1 MEHLHSITGI
11 HMWLYKGLM
20 RTVHDMLSCWW
31 VKITTYYRG
40 DWVKRERG
48 SGMSEAT
55 KRKMY
60 TRCTPNSIKNCLELN
75 LCNLILFRL
84 MRMDADGIYTYIYA
98 RTRMHAST
106 FTFRH
111 PLHIKLWFVFV
122 LWCKMCKDTLLFL
135 LVHKIKRGFCLTY
148 FCLPAHLLLSFF
160 SHPCVCVCVAIDVQ
174 NCHACGSSLNFKW
187 KMLSHITL
195 KCNYK
200 MMQEHW
206 QQQQPNY
213 NNTFDV
219 CRWFFCVC

>member
-1 MEHLHSITGI
+1 MEFLVCLFVPSICFHGLQLNFTHKLFMEHLHSITGI

-48 SGMSEAT
+48 SEMSEAT

-148 FCLPAHLLLSFF
+148 FCLPAHRLLSFF
-160 SHPCVCVCVAIDVQ
+160 SHPCVCVCCYRRAKLSCMWVVSQFQMKNAIA
-174 NCHACGSSLNFKW
+174 HHTE
-187 KMLSHITL
+187 M
-195 KCNYK
+195 
-200 MMQEHW
+200 
-206 QQQQPNY
+206 
-213 NNTFDV
+213 
-219 CRWFFCVC
+219 